1 MFHFS
6 HFELYFALHSRVL
19 STFQQH
25 LLQFPTI
32 ICTHIFTYFF
42 GYILYDNILVIGKV
56 RYLQRGLFV
65 AIKSAKFGNIFI
77 CLR

>member
-19 STFQQH
+19 STSQQH
-25 LLQFPTI
+25 FVTI
-32 ICTHIFTYFF
+32 SHNYIYTYIYIFV
-42 GYILYDNILVIGKV
+42 GYILYDNILVIGRV